1 MSFFGLGSSLIFVF
15 LLTSV
20 SSPAAIFVRGGQRQN
35 VGESNTKSSSDGYSM
50 RKIRRVGIGASGAGP
65 LGMLGANLELNF
77 TPKWGL
83 MAGYGTGMT
92 YQSYTF
98 QVKRVLAGEYLLPY
112 LAGGVSRWYTASE
125 GRGKIENIQP
135 AFLERFM
142 SADEKSKGE
151 FSEILLYPAFGL
163 QYVQLDGAWAGY
175 SMFVEILL
183 LVDIEDFETAPTG
196 TVGFL
201 YYF

>member
-1 MSFFGLGSSLIFVF
+1 MALYRWFVAAFVF
-15 LLTSV
+15 TV
-20 SSPAAIFVRGGQRQN
+20 FISSFSEAAIFVRGGKRRE
-35 VGESNTKSSSDGYSM
+35 VGESKSSEATDGFSL
-50 RKIRRVGIGASGAGP
+50 RKTRRVGVGVSGAGP
-65 LGMLGANLELNF
+65 LGMMGANLELNF

-83 MAGYGTGMT
+83 MTGFGTGMT

-112 LAGGVSRWYTASE
+112 LAAGVSRWYTTSE
-125 GRGKIENIQP
+125 GRGKINNIQP

-142 SADEKSKGE
+142 TPEEKDKGE

-163 QYVQLDGAWAGY
+163 QYVQLDGNFAGY
-175 SMFVEILL
+175 SMYAEMLM
-183 LVDIEDFETAPTG
+183 LVNLENFESAPTG